1 MAKQTF
7 TMEAEPLHVVCV
19 PMIGAVLFRLAGI
32 LKCQLV
38 CISFSVISFA
48 NRTID
53 YFCCPE
59 AGFTCRH
66 NSLPDTRRKRERDKP
81 MTMLIQIGLL
91 ILGFVVLI
99 KGADWLVSGASS
111 LAKKHKVSDLAIGLT
126 VVAFGTSAPEMVVNV
141 FASLQN
147 HQEIVFGNIIG
158 SNNFNLFIILGVAG
172 LITPL
177 VVQSS
182 TVRREI
188 PLSFIAIILLFV
200 LANDFLLPDRHVL
213 SRIDGVILLAMFGL
227 FLFYVYRQLK
237 ADPAEM
243 EDYDLVHSHGKIWL
257 LILVG
262 LAGLVIGG
270 RLVVTS
276 AIEMATAMGVSE
288 KIIGLTIVAAGT
300 SLPELATSV
309 VAALKKNNDIAVGN
323 IIGSNI
329 FNIFLILGVSSL
341 IRPLGFDASFNT
353 DLYLLGLGTIVLLLF
368 MFTGKKKKLDRW
380 EAALLLAVYI
390 VYMVKLVAG

>member
-1 MAKQTF
+1 MS
-7 TMEAEPLHVVCV
+7 M
-19 PMIGAVLFRLAGI
+19 
-32 LKCQLV
+32 LV
-38 CISFSVISFA
+38 
-48 NRTID
+48 
-53 YFCCPE
+53 
-59 AGFTCRH
+59 
-66 NSLPDTRRKRERDKP
+66 
-81 MTMLIQIGLL
+81 QIGLL

-99 KGADWLVSGASS
+99 KGADWLVNGASS

-141 FASLQN
+141 FASLQE

-158 SNNFNLFIILGVAG
+158 SNNFNLFVILGAAG

-177 VVQSS
+177 VVRSS

-188 PLSFIAIILLFV
+188 PLSFVAILLLFF

-213 SRIDGVILLAMFGL
+213 SRLDGLILLTMFGL
-227 FLFYVYRQLK
+227 FLIYVYRQLK

-243 EDYDLVHSHGKIWL
+243 EDLDLVHSHGKIWL
-257 LILVG
+257 LILLG

-270 RLVVTS
+270 RLVVAS
-276 AIEMATAMGVSE
+276 AIGLATAMGIGE

-329 FNIFLILGVSSL
+329 FNVFLILGVSCL
-341 IRPLGFDASFNT
+341 IRPLGYDASFNT
-353 DLYLLGLGTIVLLLF
+353 DLYLLGIGTIALLFF
-368 MFTGKKKKLDRW
+368 MFTGKRKQLDRW
-380 EAALLLAVYI
+380 EAALLLAVFI